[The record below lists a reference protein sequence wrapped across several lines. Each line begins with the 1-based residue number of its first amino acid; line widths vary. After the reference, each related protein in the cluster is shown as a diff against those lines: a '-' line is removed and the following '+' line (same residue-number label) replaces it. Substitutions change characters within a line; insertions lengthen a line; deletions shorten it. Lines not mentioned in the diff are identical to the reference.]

1 MFRGLVCKVF
11 VLMKMV
17 VMVAV
22 IHEESEISVL
32 VSCVMRSWRALDFAY
47 TLCELQTRIWTN
59 FSQVGGE
66 L

>member
-32 VSCVMRSWRALDFAY
+32 VCVMRSWKALDFAY

>member
-32 VSCVMRSWRALDFAY
+32 VCVMRSWRALDFVY
-47 TLCELQTRIWTN
+47 TSFELQTRIWTN

>member
-1 MFRGLVCKVF
+1 
-11 VLMKMV
+11 MKMV

-32 VSCVMRSWRALDFAY
+32 VCVMRSWKTLDFVY
-47 TLCELQTRIWTN
+47 TSFELQTRIWTN